1 MQPLHIG
8 IVLPH
13 YSWCRCSKVSITDPY
28 RSRQINNPIVPSPNL
43 IVSIHH
49 HSREPSFTHHIYIH
63 TYTINKIDMIYKLYM
78 SLLAVRNPS
87 RKGVVS
93 WRWILMNLFWRAR
106 IWRALA
112 FGTITAGA
120 AGLAKWEKPWENRGE
135 WWVSMVKTMGNM
147 VLMKVQKPFNG

>member
-1 MQPLHIG
+1 
-8 IVLPH
+8 
-13 YSWCRCSKVSITDPY
+13 
-28 RSRQINNPIVPSPNL
+28 
-43 IVSIHH
+43 
-49 HSREPSFTHHIYIH
+49 
-63 TYTINKIDMIYKLYM
+63 MIYKLYM

-120 AGLAKWEKPWENRGE
+120 AGLAKWENHGKIGENDGFQ
-135 WWVSMVKTMGNM
+135 W
-147 VLMKVQKPFNG
+147 